1 MRFDGESWAIS
12 RYRSSRKIREMRHCL
27 RHDNRVALAAGHR
40 IRLPLLRPMQI
51 SLLNAARDG
60 WNGEACSALIG
71 STTWMAWRAGAAL
84 KEAGH
89 GQPVG
94 VARSTPFASLPGR
107 APQNVFVDIVPEG
120 GPPWSAVFVVRHGKW
135 VFDRLQFFTGPP
147 RISSR
152 ITFWLQRRGWL

>member
-1 MRFDGESWAIS
+1 
-12 RYRSSRKIREMRHCL
+12 
-27 RHDNRVALAAGHR
+27 
-40 IRLPLLRPMQI
+40 MQI

-60 WNGEACSALIG
+60 WNGETCRALIG

-84 KEAGH
+84 KEAGY

-94 VARSTPFASLPGR
+94 VARATPFASLPGR
-107 APQNVFVDIVPEG
+107 APQSVFVDIVPEG
-120 GPPWSAVFVVRHGKW
+120 GPPWSAVFIVRHGKW